1 MSVQVQLRRDTL
13 ANVLANHGALGK
25 VFVSTDTHGLFV
37 QDGATIGSFTPNG
50 TSPARAAAA
59 VDATTNTSHG
69 GMIRFRVP
77 GTAYLGALLVR
88 PCVSTITFPNPCLTL
103 GVSCRVSDTA
113 ITGATSFNVG
123 RTGGTAN
130 EFGNVGIALNTTNA
144 GLLGTPNQ
152 SICERDCHPY
162 RGRRKASPL
171 ARSVSNSTTFC
182 STRQPRK
189 AQAHHGDR
197 IRRGRRLQ

>member
-13 ANVLANHGALGK
+13 TNVLANHGALGE

-37 QDGATIGSFTPNG
+37 QDGATIGGFTPNG

-69 GMIRFRVP
+69 GMIQFACQEQLIS
-77 GTAYLGALLVR
+77 GLSGATV
-88 PCVSTITFPNPCLTL
+88 VSTITFPNPCLIL
-103 GVSCRVSDTA
+103 GVSCRVTTA

-144 GLLGTPNQ
+144 GLLGTPNSQ
-152 SICERDCHPY
+152 F
-162 RGRRKASPL
+162 ASVTVTL
-171 ARSVSNSTTFC
+171 TAVGANFT
-182 STRQPRK
+182 
-189 AQAHHGDR
+189 AGAVR
-197 IRRGRRLQ
+197 IQLNYILLNPPTS